1 MLSVLRVHL
10 PSDIP
15 IAGCELCPYVLLRK
29 PDGTITTEDIPDTNP
44 IDGYYIRCRWY
55 RVQSDKRVAVCSVHG
70 NEPATLQCLGCVKA
84 KLPIARSYH
93 CSPLCFQAAW
103 PRHRALH
110 SRGLGGSTHGS
121 SDGTL
126 PGEMTSGGAAGGP
139 AGGVGGAQRR
149 ENGATA
155 EEEELFGKFNSGN
168 GTTGLAGAGAQGGM
182 GNGAPGGGYGQGEQ
196 QQGAQQGM
204 QGMQRP
210 MGGGF
215 AHRPPGGLA
224 YQSDTTGGGSNASG
238 GGSGEVW
245 FEVGRGKPYTPTTDD
260 VGHVLKLECV
270 PIEAA
275 TGLPVAPPSTLLTS
289 RVIPA
294 PSPTPRRM
302 VSVGAGEGEMGGAR
316 GGGGGGGGGGFT
328 VLSYN
333 VLADLYATSEMY
345 SYCPPWALSWA
356 YRKQN
361 LLRELMGYRADIMCL
376 QEVQSDHFEEFFGPE
391 LEKQGYASVFKKKT
405 AEVYTGTAYAI
416 DGCATFF
423 RRDRFSLVKKYEVEF
438 NKAALSLSE
447 ALAPPTKKAALNRL
461 LKDNVALIVVLEARD
476 AGGADGKDGANAPPA
491 KRQLLCVANTHI
503 HANPELKDVKLW
515 QVHTLL
521 KGLEKIAASADIP
534 MLVAGD
540 FNSVPGSAPH
550 SLLATG
556 RVDANH
562 PELATDPLGIL
573 RPASKL
579 CHQLP
584 LVSAY
589 ASLSRGGSVAERQRR
604 RMDASSSEPLF
615 TNVTRDFMGTL
626 DYTFYT
632 AYRSAATPCPYPSS
646 REPLFPNLTHYFM
659 GTLDHSFYTTDS
671 LSVESVLELLDEDS
685 VRKDTALASQSFICV
700 PPLPF
705 PSFPFLLPSLQPTPS
720 DSLSVESVLELLDED
735 SVRKDTAL
743 PSQPLIF
750 FSAPRISFSHCS
762 RLPVGRIRSRAPG
775 RGQWRA
781 SGRRHGREESAAGVV
796 RAADSGGPSQAKQD
810 YSFTDEG
817 PSVEVRVPI
826 PAALRPIQARH
837 VAVSVQEDALSV
849 AVTPPAGFGSK
860 EGAVK
865 GKEGRERSL
874 LAASPLYGRVKA
886 SESAWYIDDTEIAWP
901 TLIKGW
907 EALAGAVANQL
918 KSCSV
923 LLVGGS
929 SRLNAAVA
937 AEMATGL
944 GYAPIMT
951 QQLVEQLAS
960 ATIDEVHRME
970 VHRMEVHRMEVH
982 RMEVHRMEVH
992 RMEVHRMEVHRMEV
1006 HRMEVHRMEVHR
1018 MEVHR
1023 MEVPTVA
1030 SGKARGA
1037 GLMAKEEGA
1046 DSVAQAETALLDH
1059 LSSYPASPCPPLF
1072 RPFEK
1077 TLANLRVVVATMG
1090 QPYGASLRPDSW
1102 RFIHGGIALWLDV
1115 KGIALWLDVKGG
1127 QGEGKV
1133 GRGRGRWA
1141 GGGEGGQ
1148 GEGKVGRG
1156 RGRWAGGGEG
1166 GQGEGKVGRGR
1177 GRWAGG
1183 GEGGQGEGKVG
1194 RGRGRWAGGGEGGQ
1208 GEGKV
1213 GRGRGRWAGGG
1224 EGGQGEGKVGRGRG
1238 RWAGGGEGGQG
1249 EGKVGRG
1256 RGRWAGGGEALWLD
1270 VKGDS
1275 ESPPDPHFADR
1286 ADVAIRLH
1294 LPAGWSMDDVVSA
1307 DVARAAAEGA
1317 LTAAKA
1323 ALDADPQLPGKKSL
1337 YVRMGCRGDW
1347 PDLMPPSWDPNAQP
1361 GEAEAAAAAEGSA

>member
-29 PDGTITTEDIPDTNP
+29 PDGTITTEDIPETNP

-126 PGEMTSGGAAGGP
+126 PGEVTSGGAAGGG
-139 AGGVGGAQRR
+139 AGGAGGAQRR
-149 ENGATA
+149 ENGAGA

-168 GTTGLAGAGAQGGM
+168 GTTGLAGAGGAQGGM

-196 QQGAQQGM
+196 QQGGQQQGM

-215 AHRPPGGLA
+215 AHRPPGSLA
-224 YQSDTTGGGSNASG
+224 YQSDNTGGGGSNLNSSG

-302 VSVGAGEGEMGGAR
+302 VPVGGGEGEMGGAR
-316 GGGGGGGGGGFT
+316 GGAGGGGGFT

-361 LLRELMGYRADIMCL
+361 LLRELLGYRADIMCL

-632 AYRSAATPCPYPSS
+632 A
-646 REPLFPNLTHYFM
+646 
-659 GTLDHSFYTTDS
+659 
-671 LSVESVLELLDEDS
+671 
-685 VRKDTALASQSFICV
+685 
-700 PPLPF
+700 
-705 PSFPFLLPSLQPTPS
+705 

-743 PSQPLIF
+743 PSPE
-750 FSAPRISFSHCS
+750 
-762 RLPVGRIRSRAPG
+762 
-775 RGQWRA
+775 W
-781 SGRRHGREESAAGVV
+781 
-796 RAADSGGPSQAKQD
+796 
-810 YSFTDEG
+810 
-817 PSVEVRVPI
+817 
-826 PAALRPIQARH
+826 
-837 VAVSVQEDALSV
+837 
-849 AVTPPAGFGSK
+849 
-860 EGAVK
+860 
-865 GKEGRERSL
+865 
-874 LAASPLYGRVKA
+874 
-886 SESAWYIDDTEIAWP
+886 
-901 TLIKGW
+901 
-907 EALAGAVANQL
+907 
-918 KSCSV
+918 
-923 LLVGGS
+923 S
-929 SRLNAAVA
+929 SDHL
-937 AEMATGL
+937 
-944 GYAPIMT
+944 
-951 QQLVEQLAS
+951 
-960 ATIDEVHRME
+960 
-970 VHRMEVHRMEVH
+970 
-982 RMEVHRMEVH
+982 
-992 RMEVHRMEVHRMEV
+992 
-1006 HRMEVHRMEVHR
+1006 
-1018 MEVHR
+1018 
-1023 MEVPTVA
+1023 
-1030 SGKARGA
+1030 
-1037 GLMAKEEGA
+1037 
-1046 DSVAQAETALLDH
+1046 ALLTE
-1059 LSSYPASPCPPLF
+1059 F
-1072 RPFEK
+1072 RYKP
-1077 TLANLRVVVATMG
+1077 
-1090 QPYGASLRPDSW
+1090 
-1102 RFIHGGIALWLDV
+1102 
-1115 KGIALWLDVKGG
+1115 
-1127 QGEGKV
+1127 
-1133 GRGRGRWA
+1133 
-1141 GGGEGGQ
+1141 
-1148 GEGKVGRG
+1148 
-1156 RGRWAGGGEG
+1156 
-1166 GQGEGKVGRGR
+1166 
-1177 GRWAGG
+1177 
-1183 GEGGQGEGKVG
+1183 
-1194 RGRGRWAGGGEGGQ
+1194 
-1208 GEGKV
+1208 
-1213 GRGRGRWAGGG
+1213 
-1224 EGGQGEGKVGRGRG
+1224 
-1238 RWAGGGEGGQG
+1238 
-1249 EGKVGRG
+1249 
-1256 RGRWAGGGEALWLD
+1256 
-1270 VKGDS
+1270 
-1275 ESPPDPHFADR
+1275 
-1286 ADVAIRLH
+1286 
-1294 LPAGWSMDDVVSA
+1294 
-1307 DVARAAAEGA
+1307 
-1317 LTAAKA
+1317 
-1323 ALDADPQLPGKKSL
+1323 
-1337 YVRMGCRGDW
+1337 RMRR
-1347 PDLMPPSWDPNAQP
+1347 
-1361 GEAEAAAAAEGSA
+1361 

>member
-126 PGEMTSGGAAGGP
+126 PGEITSGGAAVGG

-168 GTTGLAGAGAQGGM
+168 GTTGLAGAGGAQGGM

-196 QQGAQQGM
+196 QPGGQQQGM

-302 VSVGAGEGEMGGAR
+302 VQSDHFEELFGPELPELNGAERPLGGVVWVRAGEAGVR
-316 GGGGGGGGGGFT
+316 
-328 VLSYN
+328 
-333 VLADLYATSEMY
+333 SEQVFG
-345 SYCPPWALSWA
+345 
-356 YRKQN
+356 R
-361 LLRELMGYRADIMCL
+361 LL
-376 QEVQSDHFEEFFGPE
+376 QVQSDHFEEFFGPE

-632 AYRSAATPCPYPSS
+632 A
-646 REPLFPNLTHYFM
+646 
-659 GTLDHSFYTTDS
+659 
-671 LSVESVLELLDEDS
+671 
-685 VRKDTALASQSFICV
+685 
-700 PPLPF
+700 
-705 PSFPFLLPSLQPTPS
+705 

-743 PSQPLIF
+743 PSPEWSSDHLALLTEQRTHSPPSPPPFPFSPCPHPLSSSPPPKF
-750 FSAPRISFSHCS
+750 TD
-762 RLPVGRIRSRAPG
+762 
-775 RGQWRA
+775 
-781 SGRRHGREESAAGVV
+781 E
-796 RAADSGGPSQAKQD
+796 
-810 YSFTDEG
+810 FTDEG

-874 LAASPLYGRVKA
+874 VVASPLYGRVKA
-886 SESAWYIDDTEIAWP
+886 TDSAWYIDDTDIVITLFKHPQPSSSSSAPSEPVFQAWP

-929 SRLNAAVA
+929 TRLNAAVA
-937 AEMATGL
+937 AELATGL

-960 ATIDEVHRME
+960 ATIDEV
-970 VHRMEVHRMEVH
+970 
-982 RMEVHRMEVH
+982 
-992 RMEVHRMEVHRMEV
+992 
-1006 HRMEVHRMEVHR
+1006 
-1018 MEVHR
+1018 
-1023 MEVPTVA
+1023 
-1030 SGKARGA
+1030 AR
-1037 GLMAKEEGA
+1037 EEGL

-1059 LSSYPASPCPPLF
+1059 LSSYVPSITALFRISITLQCVRHGQPCSVCAMGQPCSVCAMGQPCSVCAMGQPCSVCAMASPAVNLYVGVATVDQPQGRLCRPAAETPHISLCRPAAETPHSVSAGQQLRLRTQPAAEDSALSLCRPAAETPHSVSAGQQLRLRTQSLQASSCDLTALSLCRPAAETSALSLCRPAAETPHSVSAGQQLRLRTQPAAETPHSVSAGQQLRLRTQSLQAAAETPHSVSALSPTNKHSPPLQPSF
-1072 RPFEK
+1072 PYS
-1077 TLANLRVVVATMG
+1077 NLRVVVATMG
-1090 QPYGASLRPDSW
+1090 QPLR
-1102 RFIHGGIALWLDV
+1102 
-1115 KGIALWLDVKGG
+1115 
-1127 QGEGKV
+1127 
-1133 GRGRGRWA
+1133 
-1141 GGGEGGQ
+1141 
-1148 GEGKVGRG
+1148 
-1156 RGRWAGGGEG
+1156 
-1166 GQGEGKVGRGR
+1166 
-1177 GRWAGG
+1177 
-1183 GEGGQGEGKVG
+1183 
-1194 RGRGRWAGGGEGGQ
+1194 
-1208 GEGKV
+1208 
-1213 GRGRGRWAGGG
+1213 
-1224 EGGQGEGKVGRGRG
+1224 
-1238 RWAGGGEGGQG
+1238 
-1249 EGKVGRG
+1249 
-1256 RGRWAGGGEALWLD
+1256 
-1270 VKGDS
+1270 
-1275 ESPPDPHFADR
+1275 
-1286 ADVAIRLH
+1286 
-1294 LPAGWSMDDVVSA
+1294 
-1307 DVARAAAEGA
+1307 
-1317 LTAAKA
+1317 
-1323 ALDADPQLPGKKSL
+1323 
-1337 YVRMGCRGDW
+1337 
-1347 PDLMPPSWDPNAQP
+1347 
-1361 GEAEAAAAAEGSA
+1361 